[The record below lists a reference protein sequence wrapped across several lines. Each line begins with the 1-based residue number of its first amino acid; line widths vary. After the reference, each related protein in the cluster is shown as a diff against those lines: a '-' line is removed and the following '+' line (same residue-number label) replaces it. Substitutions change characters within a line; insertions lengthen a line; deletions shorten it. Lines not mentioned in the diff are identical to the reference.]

1 MSEDAEFKP
10 TVKHILIGAYVLIAV
25 CVAVYKT
32 YFTHSIDGFAYNLGA
47 GMMWP
52 FLLFPA
58 LGKILGVIIIVGII
72 AAVTIL
78 G

>member
-1 MSEDAEFKP
+1 MSEETAGQTNFKQ
-10 TVKHILIGAYVLIAV
+10 LAIGGYVLIAV
-25 CVAVYKT
+25 AVAIYKT
-32 YFTHSIDGFAYNLGA
+32 YFTHSIDGFFYNLGA

-72 AAVTIL
+72 AAVTLL